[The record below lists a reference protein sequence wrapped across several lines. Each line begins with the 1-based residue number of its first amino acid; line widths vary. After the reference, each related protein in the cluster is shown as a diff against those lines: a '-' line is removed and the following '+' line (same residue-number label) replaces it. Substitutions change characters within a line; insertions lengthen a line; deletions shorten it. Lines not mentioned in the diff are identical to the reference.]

1 MAAYITVGATTTHGG
16 KVISGSPHTTH
27 NGIPISRKGDKVVC
41 KKCKKL
47 TTILTGDASFIVD
60 GAPIARAGDV
70 TSCGAKLIAVQQSFC
85 ESDFEVMS
93 VEQPAP
99 IQFPKSDPE
108 SLFASLAASDDK
120 DSEDEMSDDDL
131 WVWVDV
137 STEQALEEGGLWA
150 GPGMYGTDEI
160 PGSSAARERARLQG
174 IEDRR
179 QPVGNNDYVN
189 FTKDGNHAYDYI
201 SPPVCS
207 IHDPNCSIK
216 SVVNF
221 LNKKGVYPKQKT
233 PISPGRNN
241 VSNADIPG
249 PWGEDSIQSSG
260 LYDSAG
266 NQIGVRNETLEN
278 HKLHPGVVE
287 RRVILKGSNIH
298 ILTEGGGSG
307 LLGGPNV
314 LLRANTWG
322 RVDQVVIDEF
332 KK

>member
-1 MAAYITVGATTTHGG
+1 M
-16 KVISGSPHTTH
+16 
-27 NGIPISRKGDKVVC
+27 
-41 KKCKKL
+41 
-47 TTILTGDASFIVD
+47 TGDASFIVD

-221 LNKKGVYPKQKT
+221 LNKKACIQNKKHLFHQVETTFLTQIFLGHGERIAFNLLAFMTVQEIKLVLEMKLWKT
-233 PISPGRNN
+233 ISY
-241 VSNADIPG
+241 
-249 PWGEDSIQSSG
+249 IQELLSEE
-260 LYDSAG
+260 LY
-266 NQIGVRNETLEN
+266 
-278 HKLHPGVVE
+278 
-287 RRVILKGSNIH
+287 
-298 ILTEGGGSG
+298 
-307 LLGGPNV
+307 
-314 LLRANTWG
+314 
-322 RVDQVVIDEF
+322 
-332 KK
+332 